1 MPKKSW
7 ELMTQGASFVMERV
21 SDEHPDY
28 ILRCGHDYSRHL
40 LDTLNLMAKARI
52 AGNSVGL

>member
-1 MPKKSW
+1 M
-7 ELMTQGASFVMERV
+7 MRHMIQVQGASFVMERV

-40 LDTLNLMAKARI
+40 LDNLNLMAKARI